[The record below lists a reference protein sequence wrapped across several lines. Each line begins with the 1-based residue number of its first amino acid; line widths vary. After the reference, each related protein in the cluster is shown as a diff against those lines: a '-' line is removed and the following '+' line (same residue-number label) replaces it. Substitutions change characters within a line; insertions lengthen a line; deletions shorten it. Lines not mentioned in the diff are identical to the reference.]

1 MKIQKIFY
9 INLDSSK
16 DRKDLITFQYY
27 NTKTK
32 GSELPPLQR
41 VSAIY
46 PKKEDVSTG
55 GKYSHLIEKYSD
67 IFQKLYGTDT
77 PHSLA
82 TLGCYLSHKKIY
94 ELISQEKPGYYISL
108 EDDITLKP
116 NWYINLQKKLLEVD
130 FDFDII
136 RQQWHS
142 GFDKF
147 QKCKKMNIYSKWA
160 KPWNCNEISGGT
172 HFTVINS
179 ESAKKVLKHFNEEY
193 IYDMDKVLNTT
204 NLEVFHRKFTGI
216 NASFP
221 ETSTFKS
228 TIKRPWDEN
237 K

>member
-1 MKIQKIFY
+1 
-9 INLDSSK
+9 
-16 DRKDLITFQYY
+16 
-27 NTKTK
+27 
-32 GSELPPLQR
+32 
-41 VSAIY
+41 
-46 PKKEDVSTG
+46 
-55 GKYSHLIEKYSD
+55 
-67 IFQKLYGTDT
+67 
-77 PHSLA
+77 
-82 TLGCYLSHKKIY
+82 
-94 ELISQEKPGYYISL
+94 
-108 EDDITLKP
+108 
-116 NWYINLQKKLLEVD
+116 
-130 FDFDII
+130 
-136 RQQWHS
+136 
-142 GFDKF
+142 
-147 QKCKKMNIYSKWA
+147 MNIYSKWA